1 MFKYCR
7 AHWKKYDF
15 FRFLIALKS
24 LFLNFTDDRLHKN
37 FNLLDD
43 EWSARNDRKR
53 PAKLDVLERASGDIL
68 HEDFKPPT
76 QVHVKKVVKSWDSL
90 TFELEFQSNPFVTE
104 VITKFTD
111 LSRQQ
116 NMEENR
122 TAIHLNQALSKI
134 TLLNLKP
141 NHMYQMSFT
150 LTSIP
155 GKGPEVTPI
164 RVTTLPSSPPSFLEE
179 KEITSRTAMLS
190 WSEPSTIGPDTTV
203 TKYEYRLK
211 KDGSSKWK
219 LKSENGLQS
228 QINGLEPATKYS
240 YQIKAITKTH
250 VNCSYQ
256 KLNDSDTNTDP
267 MCAPMN
273 KAFEEEQK
281 GNQKV

>member
-1 MFKYCR
+1 MIHDKNYI
-7 AHWKKYDF
+7 
-15 FRFLIALKS
+15 LI
-24 LFLNFTDDRLHKN
+24 
-37 FNLLDD
+37 DD
-43 EWSARNDRKR
+43 EWLARNNRR
-53 PAKLDVLERASGDIL
+53 SPAKLDVLERASGDIL
-68 HEDFKPPT
+68 HEDFQPPS
-76 QVHVKKVVKSWDSL
+76 QVNVKKVIKSWDSL
-90 TFELEFQSNPFVTE
+90 TFELEFENNPFVTG
-104 VITKFTD
+104 VITKSND
-111 LSRQQ
+111 LSIQE
-116 NMEENR
+116 NLEETR
-122 TAIHLNQALSKI
+122 TAIYLNQTQSKI
-134 TLLNLKP
+134 ALLNLKP
-141 NHMYQMSFT
+141 NHMYQVSFT

-155 GKGPEVTPI
+155 GRGPKSTPI
-164 RVTTLPSSPPSFLEE
+164 RVTTLPCSPPSFLEE